1 MSRRIVITA
10 LAVAAT
16 GVLLAAAS
24 AGGSAAALLPPGT
37 SAQKV
42 PGVDSPG
49 VLEYE
54 EEWTR
59 HNGWMRD

>member
-16 GVLLAAAS
+16 GVLLAAA
-24 AGGSAAALLPPGT
+24 LLPPGT
-37 SAQKV
+37 SAQKA
-42 PGVDSPG
+42 PGVDLPG

-54 EEWTR
+54 GGVDQAQR
-59 HNGWMRD
+59 VDD